1 MKNQIYQLDNVYMI
15 NTTCKRR
22 NVKYLHY
29 LCNVEFK
36 INIMS
41 KGCVYFF
48 RHIGLSPVK
57 IGFSSN
63 ESPISRFDSFR
74 TYAPYGSEILGFIQ
88 TENPSELE
96 LRLHSRFSAKR
107 LLGEWFDIT
116 EEDVKNV
123 ISLYTPIEQIN
134 EMNEFYR
141 NWAKYIADKK
151 NKTEALVFSC
161 KSSTVK
167 ERFREM
173 YDINPLTNRMQ
184 ASKKLGVSR
193 QTIHKWAKEFEQ

>member
-1 MKNQIYQLDNVYMI
+1 
-15 NTTCKRR
+15 
-22 NVKYLHY
+22 
-29 LCNVEFK
+29 
-36 INIMS
+36 MS

-57 IGFSSN
+57 IGFTSS
-63 ESPISRFDSFR
+63 ESPINRFDSFR

-96 LRLHSRFSAKR
+96 FRLHNKFSAKR

-116 EEDVKNV
+116 QEEVQEV
-123 ISLYTPIEQIN
+123 IKFYTPIEQIN
-134 EMNEFYR
+134 EMNEFYK
-141 NWAKYIADKK
+141 NWAKYIEDKK
-151 NKTEALVFSC
+151 NKTEALVFSY
-161 KSSTVK
+161 KSSTAK

-193 QTIHKWAKEFEQ
+193 QAIQNWVKEFEQ